1 MSTAVQLLEDTGA
14 MLRDALQRKD
24 WEAIGVLDNQCREAV
39 EEAMVEPLVDEV
51 LLRERMESLLDL
63 YRQLVDACRSEQGRI
78 ADELVQLNQSRQAAK
93 VYQLFG

>member
-39 EEAMVEPLVDEV
+39 EEAMAEPLVEEA

-63 YRQLVDACRSEQGRI
+63 YRQLVDACRNEQSRI